1 MINNNIIGL
10 IIDDDFSSKNEPPYP
25 HPLFFSYETPLRIQS
40 IILYLEYKNLFN
52 DNRLKLLKP
61 KEIEESIIL
70 LAHTTYYIDSIKYLS
85 SLESAI
91 LNEEVFIT
99 KDSFKLAKKAIGG
112 AIKAIE
118 SVINKDVCQS
128 FALIRPPGHHAL
140 REGGSGLCI
149 FNNIANSILYL
160 RKKLNYNKKI
170 AIIDIDNHF
179 GDGLAQYFY
188 EDPSVLYFSIHEFD
202 FIEGDIGFINELGA
216 GEGLGK
222 NINFPIP
229 MNSVDDDFLEFMKIA
244 EPVLREF
251 HPDIIIIAA
260 GFDMYY
266 SDPIGNC
273 LLTSSSYYK
282 FTEKI
287 LKIAEDICE
296 GKLIFILEG
305 GYSLLGLPVCVYSVM
320 QALFKE
326 KYERPAFEYLD
337 FSKKSKKNEIDKIK
351 SSLKNLLSNY
361 WSSFKKK
368 N

>member
-1 MINNNIIGL
+1 MINNNKIGL
-10 IIDDDFSSKNEPPYP
+10 IIDDDFSLKNEPPYP
-25 HPLFFSYETPLRIQS
+25 HPIFFSYETPLRIHS
-40 IILYLEYKNLFN
+40 IINYLENKNLLN
-52 DNRLKLLKP
+52 DNRVYLIKP
-61 KEIEESIIL
+61 KEIDETIIL
-70 LAHTTYYIDSIKYLS
+70 LAHTKYYIDSIKYLS

-118 SVINKDVCQS
+118 SVINQDVMQS

-149 FNNIANSILYL
+149 FNNIATSILYL
-160 RKKLNYNKKI
+160 RERLKYDRKI
-170 AIIDIDNHF
+170 AILDIDNHF

-188 EDPSVLYFSIHEFD
+188 EDPSVLYLSIHEYD
-202 FIEGDIGFINELGA
+202 FIEGDIGFIYELGE
-216 GEGLGK
+216 GESLGK

-229 MNSVDDDFLEFMKIA
+229 MNSNEDDFLEFMEIA

-251 HPDIIIIAA
+251 NPDIIIVAA

-273 LLTSSSYYK
+273 LLTSSSYYR

-296 GKLIFILEG
+296 GKLSFILEG
-305 GYSLLGLPVCVYSVM
+305 GYSLLGLPVCVYAVI

-326 KYERPAFEYLD
+326 KYERPSFEYLD
-337 FSKKSKKNEIDKIK
+337 FSNKSKKNEIDKIK
-351 SSLKNLLSNY
+351 SALKNHLTRY
-361 WSSFKKK
+361 WSSIK
-368 N
+368 